1 MVTSRDFIKFKKD
14 NDKSDM
20 RIPFGLSC
28 LKTRDMSVPFKSSFS
43 YGRANRP
50 QTPVKGII
58 LNTYG
63 ETAGASLQDKYR
75 ELKDYKKAHSP
86 TNNKFSIK
94 CTNAQLM
101 RDEAI
106 KTMSTFNF
114 LERDQKHFKLKRF

>member
-1 MVTSRDFIKFKKD
+1 MVTSKDFIKYKKD
-14 NDKSDM
+14 NDKVSY
-20 RIPFGLSC
+20 RIPFGLSA
-28 LKTRDMSVPFKSSFS
+28 LKTRDMSIPHTNSFS

-63 ETAGASLQDKYR
+63 ETAGACLQDKYR

-94 CTNAQLM
+94 CTNA
-101 RDEAI
+101 
-106 KTMSTFNF
+106 
-114 LERDQKHFKLKRF
+114 